1 LVDSI
6 TRFGGCG
13 AVRARK
19 RWWLGLAGAAIVA
32 TGLTLVD
39 PGGDALRAWL
49 AYGVVAAACAALLI
63 AALGSI
69 GRGAPAGVLAA
80 VLVALGLRLFVG
92 GLLLRVLPVFGYPTS
107 PQQAGYV
114 YWDAYKRDT
123 DAWSISRMDDPRPGL
138 AAARAT
144 SDQYLGMVTFSA
156 GLYRGV
162 SPDAHRPLLMV
173 ELAALA
179 SALGVLFTWAFGR
192 AAFGDRVAALAAWGM
207 ALYPESVLLGSSQMR
222 EPFLIALFAMGF
234 YGYAIERQGQR
245 RSGLAWMAAAV
256 VGTLP
261 LSPPFALTLL
271 LALLGAW
278 LWEGRSRLKGRWL
291 ALGAAA
297 GLALAALFLMMRAW
311 SSIGDLSGLGVDALV
326 GWWTHATDA
335 WRMNLL
341 IEGSPIIGFFLKMF
355 PAWAQVPV
363 ITGYGLLLPL
373 LPAALADASNPVWWT
388 IAVFRSAG
396 WTILIPFLIGA
407 LLLMLQ
413 RRTWRELPV
422 YLLAIVIVSA
432 LAAAMRAS
440 SLQWD
445 NPRYRAVLLFAQ
457 MILAAWAWEETRR
470 AGSPWLRRVAVIEAA
485 DLLLILWWYAG
496 RYWGLPQIGLS
507 RTLIGLVAVTIG
519 LLALFLG
526 GDYLRRRAGRLTET
540 SPKV

>member
-1 LVDSI
+1 
-6 TRFGGCG
+6 
-13 AVRARK
+13 VRARTQ
-19 RWWLGLAGAAIVA
+19 WWLGLAGAAIVA

-39 PGGDALRAWL
+39 PRGNAARAWV
-49 AYGVVAAACAALLI
+49 AYGVVAAACAALLV
-63 AALGSI
+63 AALGTV
-69 GRGAPAGVLAA
+69 GRQAPAGVLAA
-80 VLVALGLRLFVG
+80 VLVALALRLIVG
-92 GLLLRVLPVFGYPTS
+92 CLLLRVLPVLGYPTE

-123 DAWSISRMDDPRPGL
+123 DAWTISRMDDPGPGL
-138 AAARAT
+138 AAARST

-156 GLYRGV
+156 GLYRAV

-207 ALYPESVLLGSSQMR
+207 ALYPESILLGSSQMR

-245 RSGLAWMAAAV
+245 RSGLVWMAAAV
-256 VGTLP
+256 VTALP

-271 LALLGAW
+271 VALLGAW
-278 LWEGRSRLKGRWL
+278 LWEGRSRLKRRWL
-291 ALGAAA
+291 ALAAVGA
-297 GLALAALFLMMRAW
+297 LALAAVLLMIRAW

-388 IAVFRSAG
+388 IAVFRAAG
-396 WTILIPFLIGA
+396 WTVLIPFLIGA
-407 LLLMLQ
+407 LLLMLP
-413 RRTWRELPV
+413 RRKWREIEV
-422 YLLAIVIVSA
+422 YLLAIVIISA
-432 LAAAMRAS
+432 LASAMRAS

-457 MILAAWAWEETRR
+457 VILAAWAWEETRR
-470 AGSPWLRRVAVIEAA
+470 SGSPWLRRVALIEAG

-496 RYWGLPQIGLS
+496 RYWGLPKIGLS
-507 RTLIGLVAVTIG
+507 WTLIGLLVVTIG
-519 LLALFLG
+519 LLAVFIG
-526 GDYLRRRAGRLTET
+526 GDYLRRRGGQLTQD

>member
-1 LVDSI
+1 MR
-6 TRFGGCG
+6 TRT
-13 AVRARK
+13 
-19 RWWLGLAGAAIVA
+19 RWWLALAGAGIVT
-32 TGLTLVD
+32 TGLTLAD
-39 PGGDALRAWL
+39 PRGDTARAWI
-49 AYGVVAAACAALLI
+49 AYGVVAVACAALLV

-69 GRGAPAGVLAA
+69 GRGAPAGVIAA
-80 VLVALGLRLFVG
+80 VLVALGLRLTVG
-92 GLLLRVLPVFGYPTS
+92 SLLLRVLPVLGYPTE

-114 YWDAYKRDT
+114 YWDAFKRDT
-123 DAWSISRMDDPRPGL
+123 DAWSISRMDDPIPGL

-156 GLYRGV
+156 GLYRVV

-192 AAFGDRVAALAAWGM
+192 VTLGDRVAALAAWGM

-245 RSGLAWMAAAV
+245 RSGLTWMAAAV
-256 VGTLP
+256 VVALP
-261 LSPPFALTLL
+261 LSPPFAL
-271 LALLGAW
+271 ALLVALVGAW
-278 LWEGRSRLKGRWL
+278 LWEGRSKLKGRWL
-291 ALGAAA
+291 AVAAA
-297 GLALAALFLMMRAW
+297 GGLALAALFLMVRAW
-311 SSIGDLSGLGVDALV
+311 SSVGDLSGLGVDALV
-326 GWWTHATDA
+326 GWWTHATDT
-335 WRMNLL
+335 WRMSLL
-341 IEGSPIIGFFLKMF
+341 IEGSPIIGFLLKMF
-355 PAWAQVPV
+355 PAWAQMPL

-388 IAVFRSAG
+388 IAVFRAAG
-396 WTILIPFLIGA
+396 WTALIPFLIGA
-407 LLLMLQ
+407 LLLLV
-413 RRTWRELPV
+413 RRRKWREIQV

-457 MILAAWAWEETRR
+457 LLLAAWAWEESRQTR
-470 AGSPWLRRVAVIEAA
+470 SPWLGRVALIEGA

-507 RTLIGLVAVTIG
+507 RTLIGLLVVTIG
-519 LLALFLG
+519 LLAAFLG
-526 GDYLRRRAGRLTET
+526 RDYLRRRAGRLTEP